1 MRIVSVA
8 LALFSFSLTTVAQKT
23 LAWDAVPKESE
34 SATHAFS
41 PQLRNELA
49 KIRDA
54 AMGDDYAYQELE
66 HLTDSIG
73 PRPQGS
79 PQADAAARYVADEL
93 RKLGLEVT
101 LDPVPVKR
109 FLRGN
114 DFAEL
119 VEYPGHVPGTKQK
132 IVITALYGNAPT
144 PEGGI
149 TAEVVVVH
157 SFDELKLLGKDQ
169 VAGKVVLYDVHF
181 DSRKA
186 EAGRT
191 GGAYGRGLMWLPI

>member
-8 LALFSFSLTTVAQKT
+8 LALFSFSLTIVAQRT

-34 SATHAFS
+34 SATRAFS
-41 PQLRNELA
+41 PQLRSELA

-54 AMGDDYAYQELE
+54 AMADDYAYQQLE

-79 PQADAAARYVADEL
+79 PQADAAAHYVADEL
-93 RKLGLEVT
+93 RKLGLEVQ
-101 LDPVPVKR
+101 LEPVPVQR
-109 FLRGN
+109 FVRGI

-119 VEYPGHVPGTKQK
+119 VEYPGQAPGTKQK
-132 IVITALYGNAPT
+132 IVVTALYGNAPT

-157 SFDELKLLGKDQ
+157 SFDELKSLGRDK
-169 VAGKVVLYDVHF
+169 VAGKVVLF
-181 DSRKA
+181 
-186 EAGRT
+186 
-191 GGAYGRGLMWLPI
+191 

>member
-1 MRIVSVA
+1 MQLLSAVLV
-8 LALFSFSLTTVAQKT
+8 LLSLLPSAAAQMKT
-23 LAWDAVPKESE
+23 PWDALPHEAE
-34 SATHAFS
+34 SATRAFP
-41 PQLRNELA
+41 PQLRAELA

-54 AMGDDYAYQELE
+54 AMSDDYAYQELE

-79 PQADAAARYVADEL
+79 PQADAAANYVADEM
-93 RKLGLEVT
+93 RKLGLEVH
-101 LDPVPVKR
+101 LEPVPVKR

-119 VEYPGHVPGTKQK
+119 VEYPGQVPGTKQK

-144 PEGGI
+144 PAEGI
-149 TAEVVVVH
+149 TADVVVVH
-157 SFDELKLLGKDQ
+157 NFDELKSLGREK
-169 VAGKVVLYDVHF
+169 VAGKVVLFKARF

-186 EAGRT
+186 EAGQT
-191 GGAYGRGLMWLPI
+191 GAAYRDTVTSG